1 MPPVPLVRKNPIDA
15 RNSSDFFELFHCGHG
30 LDLRDQAN
38 LVAVFFRTLYSRIVL
53 PFNASIALAS
63 L

>member
-38 LVAVFFRTLYSRIVL
+38 LVAGFFERSIRVL
-53 PFNASIALAS
+53 PFNAPIALAS
-63 L
+63 P